1 MTVSNGAIAHSSMQ
15 ALMAARSVAVV
26 GASPKEGSF
35 GGYVLRNLIDL
46 EFAGAVYPVHP
57 RHGEIFGRKA
67 YPSLSAIP
75 TPPECIAL
83 AVANHHLLR
92 ILNEAIEL
100 GIKAAIVFGDPT
112 VGAGRDPELEPAI
125 AKLARENSM
134 AICGANAMGV
144 YNLPQRFVISGY
156 PVDPEKPAGNV
167 ALITHSG
174 TVFDAMSQN
183 NRDVNFNYVVSAGN
197 ETSCTAAD
205 YLRFVLTDQTTKV
218 VALYLETVRDPQGFI
233 AALELAAE
241 KQIPIVALKTGLTE
255 RGQKLAQAHTGALAG
270 GGETYAALFRRYGVR
285 QVRTLDEMM
294 DTVELFSKIQRIE
307 RPELAM
313 LMESGGERSMVA
325 DHATYI
331 GVAFAEF
338 SAETNTRL
346 TDTLDEGVDPDNPLD
361 AFGTGHAVEQNYRN
375 CLLAMHDDPQTGIL
389 VLAVDLARDSYLSH
403 DYVNAALSIK
413 NQVTKPFAAMVN
425 LTAGAHDGLMA
436 QLRANGIPVLMG
448 TETGLRAFKHLIAFN
463 AFLQQPSSEP
473 EFVGRPDAATVAH
486 LRKQLKEATGP
497 LTESVSKRM
506 LGAYGLPVTQEIE
519 ANSLE
524 GVLIS
529 AETIG
534 YPIVM
539 KTAMPDVM
547 HKSDVGGIYLN
558 LTNADAVTTAYQ
570 SLAKT
575 LGERVLVQEMV
586 TGKGV
591 EMILGMTQD
600 PQFGPLL
607 LVGLGGILV
616 EVYRDAVTA
625 LPPLSRAD
633 AQTLP
638 QQLTG
643 AALLD
648 GVRGRPAAD
657 KAALT
662 DALLRFSTFVS
673 DLGDL
678 IGEIDINPLLVRP
691 NGAIMLDALIIP
703 A

>member
-1 MTVSNGAIAHSSMQ
+1 MTISDSSMQ

-26 GASPKEGSF
+26 GASPREGSF

-57 RHGEIFGRKA
+57 KHAEIFGRKA
-67 YPSLSAIP
+67 SPSLSAIP
-75 TPPECIAL
+75 EPPECIAL

-92 ILNEAIEL
+92 ILGEAVEL
-100 GIKAAIVFGDPT
+100 GIKAAVVFGDPT

-125 AKLARENSM
+125 AKLARENGI

-144 YNLPQRFVISGY
+144 YNLPHRFVISGY
-156 PVDPEKPAGNV
+156 PVDPKKPAGNV

-197 ETSCTAAD
+197 ETGCTAAD
-205 YLRFVLTDQTTKV
+205 YLRFVVSDPTTQV
-218 VALYLETVRDPQGFI
+218 VAMYLETVRDPQGFI
-233 AALELAAE
+233 AALELAVE

-270 GGETYAALFRRYGVR
+270 GGETYAALFRKYGVR

-331 GVAFAEF
+331 GVEFAEF
-338 SAETNTRL
+338 SAETNARL
-346 TDTLDEGVDPDNPLD
+346 IDTLDEGVDPDNPLD
-361 AFGTGHAVEQNYRN
+361 AFGTGHEVEQNYRN

-413 NQVTKPFAAMVN
+413 DRVTKPFAAMVN

-436 QLRANGIPVLMG
+436 DLRANGIPVLMG

-463 AFLQQPSSEP
+463 AFLQRPPSEP
-473 EFVGRPDAATVAH
+473 EFIGRPDDATVAK
-486 LRKQLKEATGP
+486 LRQQLSEVTGA
-497 LTESVSKRM
+497 LTESESKRIFA
-506 LGAYGLPVTQEIE
+506 AYGLPTTQEIV

-524 GVLIS
+524 AALIS

-534 YPIVM
+534 YPVVL
-539 KTAMPDVM
+539 KTAMPNVT
-547 HKSDVGGIYLN
+547 HKSDVGGIHLN
-558 LTNADAVTTAYQ
+558 LADADAVTDAYQ
-570 SLAKT
+570 TLAENI
-575 LGERVLVQEMV
+575 GERVLVQEMV
-586 TGKGV
+586 TGDGV

-600 PQFGPLL
+600 PQFGPIM

-616 EVYRDAVTA
+616 ELYRDAVTA
-625 LPPLSRAD
+625 MPPLTRAD
-633 AQTLP
+633 AQALP
-638 QQLTG
+638 PLLKG

-662 DALLRFSTFVS
+662 DALLRFSTLIA

-678 IGEIDINPLLVRP
+678 ISEIDINPLLVQAS
-691 NGAIMLDALIIP
+691 GAKMLDALIIP
-703 A
+703 LSA